1 MSLTLELLDVQ
12 LTSPSQVPRPRL
24 HFLIRYSLSMHLTV
38 YIVPLFLDL
47 KHSAWH
53 LVILNGNLSAEL
65 SLTSWGLQME
75 HQVEMEKDY
84 QPRL

>member
-1 MSLTLELLDVQ
+1 
-12 LTSPSQVPRPRL
+12 
-24 HFLIRYSLSMHLTV
+24 MHLTV

-47 KHSAWH
+47 KHSAWY
-53 LVILNGNLSAEL
+53 LVILNGYLYAEL